1 MEYLL
6 SPQELALRKELEQAV
21 RTGFVLRGKALEK
34 IEQLKLYRDQYD
46 NFEEYCTTVFGF
58 TTVYIKRCIS
68 ASQTYNFIESY
79 LQTNGLNEP
88 RPTKQRQ
95 LRPIFQAH
103 LSPIEAGSVWVLAV
117 SLAMGEVPTGSVVK
131 EAVKAYLQQKYPPIN
146 PFRVGQICRII
157 RGIPGKKNCWCLV
170 AEVRPTECVVDTW
183 DGQYVV
189 EVDDLSSLSLT
200 GDQQEEMLTWGERMS
215 ALSEVGI
222 RDEAALW
229 ILRGLEKLNRSQL
242 NSLEEKLL
250 QLLEKFYLF
259 DDVE

>member
-21 RTGFVLRGKALEK
+21 RTGFVLRGQALEK
-34 IEQLKLYRDQYD
+34 IEQLKLYRDNYD

-215 ALSEVGI
+215 AINEVGI

-250 QLLEKFYLF
+250 QLLEKFYLP
-259 DDVE
+259 D